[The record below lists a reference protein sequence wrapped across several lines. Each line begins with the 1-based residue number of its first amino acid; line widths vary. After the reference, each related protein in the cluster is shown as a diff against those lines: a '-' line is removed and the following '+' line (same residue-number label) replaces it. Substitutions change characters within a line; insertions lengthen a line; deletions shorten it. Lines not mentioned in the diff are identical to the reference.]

1 MRSVIQQYNKRSE
14 QNEQTHMVDIRAAR
28 LRRWCFPGGGLHT
41 RGFDGVCPE
50 PFESHRSL

>member
-50 PFESHRSL
+50 PVESNRGL